1 MFQEDAANL
10 MSILRHL
17 ESGGSYDFIYNGV
30 SLQGFLPI
38 IAGRLGFV
46 GTQVAMNSHKLDY
59 GTPICALTAN
69 PMEDDG
75 SCLAAGMDDY
85 VGKPGGIG
93 SFGLIAGFGDARS
106 LFLTLHAFVT
116 RRPSMRL
123 APSSVR

>member
-1 MFQEDAANL
+1 MPYVSGRCGEPDEYFEALGIWRQ
-10 MSILRHL
+10 LRFHL
-17 ESGGSYDFIYNGV
+17 QRSFFT
-30 SLQGFLPI
+30 GFLTDHRGP
-38 IAGRLGFV
+38 AGICG
-46 GTQVAMNSHKLDY
+46 NSSSHKLDY
-59 GTPICALTAN
+59 GTPISALTAN
-69 PMEDDG
+69 AMEDDG

-85 VGKPGGIG
+85 VGKPRGIG